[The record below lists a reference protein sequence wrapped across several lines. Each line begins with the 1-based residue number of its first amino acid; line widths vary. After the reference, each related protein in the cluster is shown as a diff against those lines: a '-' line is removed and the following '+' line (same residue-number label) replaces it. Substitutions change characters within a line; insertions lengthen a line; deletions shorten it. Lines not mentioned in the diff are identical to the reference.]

1 MLKTFLA
8 IVLNKRFSKNTKN
21 IVTYDCPSALLR
33 VQSTP
38 DAFWLFLFAQPTG
51 FRPTGS
57 VSSGGGSSLVGC
69 RLSRGSDLS
78 QPFLRTI
85 IMTNKYDL
93 NGLEMEFKDARGF
106 GSHFPN
112 PPHCC
117 IHFKSILVIFIY
129 YDNSSQPHWHFLCN
143 FILPNWLF
151 SLNLEKP
158 FIAPLTV
165 GKGCVL
171 FQRKRVETQEGDNHS
186 LCITPN
192 NPSRGTFFK
201 YTNHLR
207 ITGWE
212 YIGMN
217 SDSTW
222 RITVRNTEVYWGST
236 KSQVPST
243 LGTGQV
249 PADTHNNVFFMP
261 PTTRTGKYGT
271 TTRI

>member
-1 MLKTFLA
+1 MI
-8 IVLNKRFSKNTKN
+8 IVL
-21 IVTYDCPSALLR
+21 
-33 VQSTP
+33 
-38 DAFWLFLFAQPTG
+38 
-51 FRPTGS
+51 
-57 VSSGGGSSLVGC
+57 SLI
-69 RLSRGSDLS
+69 D
-78 QPFLRTI
+78 I
-85 IMTNKYDL
+85 
-93 NGLEMEFKDARGF
+93 
-106 GSHFPN
+106 
-112 PPHCC
+112 
-117 IHFKSILVIFIY
+117 
-129 YDNSSQPHWHFLCN
+129 FLCH
-143 FILPNWLF
+143 LF

-192 NPSRGTFFK
+192 NPSRGTFFQIHK
-201 YTNHLR
+201 
-207 ITGWE
+207 ITSESRAG
-212 YIGMN
+212 ITLDMN

-236 KSQVPST
+236 KSQVLST